1 MAAWKQLLISNWSR
15 NNLLASFKRE
25 PVCLGSL
32 GASCALGSWH
42 IGVPGCPRSSNHD
55 CKSSPVLHGG
65 ELHPL
70 SPGTVSPICSE
81 VGAARGAQLP
91 PCTKLRA
98 VLKWE
103 HSQAT
108 IFSSLIMEIFKLL
121 DKKDRLETARETI

>member
-1 MAAWKQLLISNWSR
+1 MHW
-15 NNLLASFKRE
+15 
-25 PVCLGSL
+25 G
-32 GASCALGSWH
+32 H

-55 CKSSPVLHGG
+55 CKSRPVLHGG

-98 VLKWE
+98 VLQWE
-103 HSQAT
+103 HSRAT
-108 IFSSLIMEIFKLL
+108 IFSSLIMEIF
-121 DKKDRLETARETI
+121 